1 MSLSAPAEKAVQD
14 ALQYG
19 RALLKFITANNV
31 GLTGSH
37 ECGYYLPKHAWK
49 LFADHGPQKGSN
61 TDKPVKII
69 WQNGELFTDSVVKW
83 YGAKTRSEYRLTRFG
98 RGFKYLSPE
107 SVGSM
112 LVLIRTGLDTFNAYV
127 LESDAEIEYVQAAL
141 GTEII
146 DDAWGV
152 YPSGVGAAA
161 ETANDCLN
169 RHFKAFVAK
178 VDAFPPSV
186 EFSGSTLNAVLA
198 CIRDFKG
205 FSRDKQLRLL
215 LDKEYDLFRMAE
227 GFLCREDVSRH
238 YTSIDEFLKAANS
251 ILNRRKSRAGKS
263 LEHHVEYLLKSSEI
277 PFDAR
282 AAVDG
287 EPDILIPGKKA
298 YLDKAWPEDKL
309 FAVGLKTTCKDRW
322 RQILNEAKR
331 VKKKHLLTIQ
341 QGISAG
347 QLKEMRD
354 AEVTLVVPDH
364 LHSLY
369 PPVPGMTILSVEKFL
384 ADIKTQFPGSPGNF
398 SGIC

>member
-1 MSLSAPAEKAVQD
+1 MFQSVLADKAVQD

-49 LFADHGPQKGSN
+49 LFADHGPRKGANS
-61 TDKPVKII
+61 DKPVKIN
-69 WQNGELFTDSVVKW
+69 WQNGEVVTDSIVKW

-98 RGFKYLSPE
+98 RGFKYLTSE
-107 SVGSM
+107 CVGSM
-112 LVLIRTGLDTFNAYV
+112 LVLIRTGADTFNAYV
-127 LESDAEIEYVQAAL
+127 LESDAEIEQVQAAL
-141 GTEII
+141 GTELI
-146 DDAWGV
+146 DDGWGV
-152 YPSGVGAAA
+152 YPSGSAAAA
-161 ETANDCLN
+161 ETTNDCLR

-178 VDAFPPSV
+178 VDVFPPSV
-186 EFSGSTLNAVLA
+186 EFSGATLNTVLT
-198 CIRDFKG
+198 CIRDFKS

-215 LDKEYDLFRMAE
+215 LDREYDLFRMAE

-238 YTSIDEFLKAANS
+238 YASIDEFLRVANS

-263 LEHHVEYLLKSSEI
+263 LEHHVEYLLKSAEI

-282 AAVDG
+282 ATVDG

-309 FAVGLKTTCKDRW
+309 FAIGLKTTCKDRW

-331 VKKKHLLTIQ
+331 VKRKHLLTLQ
-341 QGISAG
+341 QGISTN

-354 AEVTLVVPDH
+354 AEVTLVVPEH
-364 LHSLY
+364 LHPLY
-369 PPVPGMTILSVEKFL
+369 PPVPGMTILSVENFL
-384 ADIKTQFPGSPGNF
+384 TNIKTRFPGSPGGV
-398 SGIC
+398 SGVC

>member
-19 RALLKFITANNV
+19 SALLKFITANNV

-49 LFADHGPQKGSN
+49 LFADHGPQKGTN
-61 TDKPVKII
+61 TDKAVKII
-69 WQNGELFTDSVVKW
+69 WQNGEVITDSVVKW

-98 RGFKYLSPE
+98 RGFKYLAPE

-112 LVLIRTGLDTFNAYV
+112 LVLIRTGADTFNAYV
-127 LESDAEIEYVQAAL
+127 LEKDAEIEYVQAAL

-146 DDAWGV
+146 DDGWGV
-152 YPSGVGAAA
+152 YPVGASAA
-161 ETANDCLN
+161 ETANDCLA

-178 VDAFPPSV
+178 VDDFPPSV
-186 EFSGSTLNAVLA
+186 EFSGTTLNAVLA

-227 GFLCREDVSRH
+227 GFLCRADVSRH
-238 YTSIDEFLKAANS
+238 FTSIDEFLRVANS

-282 AAVDG
+282 ATVDG

-331 VKKKHLLTIQ
+331 VKRKHLLTIQ

-384 ADIKTQFPGSPGNF
+384 ADIKTQFPGSPGSF